1 MLHTETVEPGAFSV
15 LKQLMQ
21 LKELQT
27 FSLVGGTALSLR
39 YGHRT
44 SIDLDLFCQEAFNSD
59 QIIDTLKKEFGEG
72 FRSESKNVR
81 WGVFC
86 YIHDV
91 KVDLVHYPHPRIDN
105 IEETDD
111 IRLFSDKDIIGM
123 KLNEIL
129 GRGRKKDFWD
139 LYELLKYYPLK
150 DMIAFHEKKY
160 PAQNLLISIPQAII
174 FFEDAEESEDPV
186 SLKGQTWNSIK
197 QYIRDQVRDY
207 LK

>member
-21 LKELQT
+21 LKELQA

-44 SIDLDLFCQEAFNSD
+44 SIDLDLFCTEVFNSD
-59 QIIDTLKKEFGEG
+59 QIADTLKKEFGEG
-72 FRSESKNVR
+72 YRTESKNVR

-91 KVDLVHYPHPRIDN
+91 KVDLVYYPHPLIEN
-105 IEETDD
+105 IEKVKG

-123 KLNEIL
+123 KLNAIL

-139 LYELLKYYPLK
+139 LYELLKYYTLT

-160 PAQNLLISIPQAII
+160 PDQNLLISIPQAII
-174 FFEDAEESEDPV
+174 YFEDAEDSEDPV
-186 SLKGQTWNSIK
+186 SLKGQTWDSIK

>member
-1 MLHTETVEPGAFSV
+1 MLHTETVEPGTFSV

-21 LKELQT
+21 LKDLQA

-59 QIIDTLKKEFGEG
+59 QIVDTLKKEFGEG
-72 FRSESKNVR
+72 YRSESKNVR

-86 YIHDV
+86 YLREV
-91 KVDLVHYPHPRIDN
+91 KVDIVHYPHPLIGN
-105 IEETDD
+105 IEETDG
-111 IRLFSDKDIIGM
+111 IRIFADKDIIGM
-123 KLNEIL
+123 KLNAIL

-139 LYELLKYYPLK
+139 LYELLKYYPLT
-150 DMIAFHEKKY
+150 DMIAFHEMKY
-160 PAQNLLISIPQAII
+160 PDQNLLISIPQAII
-174 FFEDAEESEDPV
+174 YFEDAEESEDPV
-186 SLKGQTWNSIK
+186 SLKGQTWNSVK
-197 QYIRDQVRDY
+197 QYIRSQVSDY